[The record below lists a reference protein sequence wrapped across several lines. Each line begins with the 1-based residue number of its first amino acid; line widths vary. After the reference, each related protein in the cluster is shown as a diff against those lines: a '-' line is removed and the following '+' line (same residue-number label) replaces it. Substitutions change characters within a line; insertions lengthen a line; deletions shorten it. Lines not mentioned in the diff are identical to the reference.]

1 LQPNIPEWLEWGSE
15 DSGKGDGR
23 LKIHPLISN
32 FVSAYGM
39 DVFYTNYDRDNPPK
53 YVLDPRGWEQ
63 VSDIIYDNNGVLAK
77 ELIENK
83 VGTAIATSLIAFAKK
98 PVITLEDVV
107 NENYFV
113 NEIPSSPDGKLALA
127 LSLRYADK
135 DEVGIVR
142 EFIRDHL
149 GEEILATYDTTYVGD
164 DSEKAIFI
172 NRLEVERRLDEE
184 RRLSEGIKPEMVQKQ
199 EPKEASQNNYGNHN
213 KHPDKFHIT
222 VDFFWDPVISK
233 SIHCDE
239 EWKANY
245 LTQVFDRMG
254 KTWCDGSSYLDNPSI
269 YNHNGSTTCYT
280 NKGTFESITSSKQ
293 RQKHVF
299 EFEEVDLTKYITEE
313 ENEDIWRKLP
323 TGKEGAYADMRELP
337 F

>member
-1 LQPNIPEWLEWGSE
+1 
-15 DSGKGDGR
+15 
-23 LKIHPLISN
+23 
-32 FVSAYGM
+32 M

-113 NEIPSSPDGKLALA
+113 NEIPGSPDGKLALA

-149 GEEILATYDTTYVGD
+149 GEEILATYDATYVGD
-164 DSEKAIFI
+164 DSEKALFI
-172 NRLEVERRLDEE
+172 STLEEE
-184 RRLSEGIKPEMVQKQ
+184 RKQNKSESSEEVQMQ
-199 EPKEASQNNYGNHN
+199 TSEEIPQNNYGNHN
-213 KHPDKFHIT
+213 KHSDKFHIT
-222 VDFFWDPVISK
+222 VDDFWDPVISK

-239 EWKANY
+239 AWKASY

-254 KTWCDGSSYLDNPSI
+254 KTWWDGDSYAQENC
-269 YNHNGSTTCYT
+269 YGMFKEETCYS
-280 NKGTFESITSSKQ
+280 NIGSVEGLSESKQ
-293 RQKHVF
+293 RKRHVF
-299 EFEEVDLTKYITEE
+299 EFEEVDLTKYLTEE
-313 ENEDIWRKLP
+313 EIEDIWTKLP